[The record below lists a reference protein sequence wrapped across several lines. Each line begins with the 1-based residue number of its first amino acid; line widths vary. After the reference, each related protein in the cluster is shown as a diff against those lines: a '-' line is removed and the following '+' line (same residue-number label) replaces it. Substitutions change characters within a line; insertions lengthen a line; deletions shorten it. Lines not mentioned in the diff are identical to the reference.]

1 MGGGIIYKFFIKG
14 DKMAENAQEKE
25 FNIEKLIEMGKNTYD
40 KIKNEKIEPEPI
52 QPLNVLIAGKTGAG
66 KSTLINAVFGK
77 EVAVT
82 GSGRPVTQH
91 LEKFTKD
98 NFSIFDTKGLEMEAF
113 DETISDI
120 EDLLKEQKTK
130 PVDEQIHI
138 AWLCIPEGNRRIEE
152 GEKKLHK
159 IFKEF
164 NLPVITI
171 ITKAI
176 QDADEKGVK
185 FSDIVK
191 AELSINDD
199 KYFQRVRALE
209 VEDDEGEIKKIM
221 GLDKDSN
228 KGKDGL
234 LEKSYCLLPEGQKA
248 AFARHQKYNE
258 ELRKKAETRE
268 HARALINRYSIAAG
282 GVAATPIPFSDFLL
296 LLPTQIAMITHVS
309 NAYGLDM
316 SADTAKKL
324 AIAFAGVAGAGFGI
338 KLAVGSLLKIIPLGG
353 SIVGGTMNATIATTT
368 TKLMGHAYL
377 SYLDDNF
384 DELENAISSI
394 STDILKEYWDKAKVF
409 FPDDTKK
416 IASK

>member
-1 MGGGIIYKFFIKG
+1 MGGGIIDKFFIKG

-25 FNIEKLIEMGKNTYD
+25 FNIEKLIEMGKNAYD
-40 KIKNEKIEPEPI
+40 KIKNEKIEPEPT

-66 KSTLINAVFGK
+66 KSTLINAVFGS
-77 EVAVT
+77 EVAPT
-82 GSGRPVTQH
+82 GSGNPVTQNM
-91 LEKFTKD
+91 EQYPITND
-98 NFSIFDTKGLEMEAF
+98 FSIFDTKGLEMAAF
-113 DETISDI
+113 DETISGI
-120 EDLLKEQKTK
+120 EEWLKKQKTK

-152 GEKKLHK
+152 GEKELHA

-209 VEDDEGEIKKIM
+209 VEDDEGEIKKIL
-221 GLDKDSN
+221 GLIKDN
-228 KGKDGL
+228 KGNDGL
-234 LEKSYCLLPEGQKA
+234 IEKTYALLPEGQNA
-248 AFARHQKYNE
+248 AFARYQKYNN
-258 ELRKKAETRE
+258 ELRQNAAKK
-268 HARALINRYSIAAG
+268 HARELINRYSLAAG
-282 GVAATPIPFSDFLL
+282 GVAATPIPFSDFAL

-338 KLAVGSLLKIIPLGG
+338 KLAVGSLLKIIPGLG
-353 SIVGGTMNATIATTT
+353 SLAGGAMNATIAATT

-394 STDILKEYWDKAKVF
+394 STDIFKEYWDKAKVF
-409 FPDDTKK
+409 FPDDAKN

>member
-1 MGGGIIYKFFIKG
+1 MT
-14 DKMAENAQEKE
+14 ENAQEKE
-25 FNIEKLIEMGKNTYD
+25 FNVEELLKMGKSAYD
-40 KIKNEKIEPEPI
+40 KIKNEKIELEPT

-91 LEKFTKD
+91 VEKFTKD

-120 EDLLKEQKTK
+120 KDLLKDQKTK
-130 PVDEQIHI
+130 AADEQIHI
-138 AWLCIPEGNRRIEE
+138 AWLCIREGDRRVED
-152 GEKKLHK
+152 GERKLFELLKENK
-159 IFKEF
+159 I
-164 NLPVITI
+164 PTI
-171 ITKAI
+171 AVITKAS
-176 QDADEKGVK
+176 QDADEKGEK
-185 FSDIVK
+185 LSDIVK
-191 AELSINDD
+191 RELGINDEIHI
-199 KYFQRVRALE
+199 QRVRALE

-234 LEKSYCLLPEGQKA
+234 LEKSYCLLPEGQKE
-248 AFARHQKYNE
+248 AFARHQKHND

-268 HARALINRYSIAAG
+268 HARALINRYSLAAG
-282 GVAATPIPFSDFLL
+282 GVAATPIPFSDFAL
-296 LLPTQIAMITHVS
+296 LLPTQIGMITHVS

-338 KLAVGSLLKIIPLGG
+338 KLAVGSLLKIIPGLG
-353 SIVGGTMNATIATTT
+353 SLAGGAMNATIAATT

-394 STDILKEYWDKAKVF
+394 NTDIFKEYWDKAGVL
-409 FPDDTKK
+409 FPDDAEK

>member
-1 MGGGIIYKFFIKG
+1 
-14 DKMAENAQEKE
+14 MAENAQEKE
-25 FNIEKLIEMGKNTYD
+25 FNIEELLKMGKDAYD
-40 KIKNEKIEPEPI
+40 KIKNEKIEPEPT

-91 LEKFTKD
+91 VERFTKD

-120 EDLLKEQKTK
+120 KDLLKDQKTK
-130 PVDEQIHI
+130 TADEQIHI
-138 AWLCIPEGNRRIEE
+138 AWLCIREGDRRVED
-152 GEKKLHK
+152 GERKLFELLKENK
-159 IFKEF
+159 I
-164 NLPVITI
+164 PTI
-171 ITKAI
+171 AVITKAS
-176 QDADEKGVK
+176 QDADEKGEK
-185 FSDIVK
+185 LSDIVK
-191 AELSINDD
+191 KELGINDEIHI
-199 KYFQRVRALE
+199 QRVRALE

-234 LEKSYCLLPEGQKA
+234 LEKSYCLLPEGQKE
-248 AFARHQKYNE
+248 AFARHQKHND

-268 HARALINRYSIAAG
+268 HARALINRYSVLAG
-282 GVAATPIPFSDFLL
+282 GVAATPIPFSDFAL
-296 LLPTQIAMITHVS
+296 LLPTQIGMITHVS

-338 KLAVGSLLKIIPLGG
+338 KLAVGSLLKIIPGLG
-353 SIVGGTMNATIATTT
+353 SLAGGAMNATIAATT

-394 STDILKEYWDKAKVF
+394 NTDIFKKYWDKAKVF
-409 FPDDTKK
+409 LPDDAEK

>member
-1 MGGGIIYKFFIKG
+1 MGGGIIHRFFTIG

-25 FNIEKLIEMGKNTYD
+25 FNFEDLLKMGKGIFEQVKKETS
-40 KIKNEKIEPEPI
+40 KN
-52 QPLNVLIAGKTGAG
+52 LNVLIAGKTGAG
-66 KSTLINAVFGK
+66 KSTLINAVFGS
-77 EVAVT
+77 EVAPT
-82 GSGRPVTQH
+82 GSGDPVTQNI
-91 LEKFTKD
+91 EQYQITN
-98 NFSIFDTKGLEMEAF
+98 NFSIFDTKGLEMAAF

-120 EDLLKEQKTK
+120 ENLLKEQKTK

-152 GEKKLHK
+152 GEKRLHA

-185 FSDIVK
+185 FSGIVK

-209 VEDDEGEIKKIM
+209 VEDDEGEIKKRL
-221 GLDKDSN
+221 GLIKDN
-228 KGKDGL
+228 KGNDGL
-234 LEKSYCLLPEGQKA
+234 IEKTYALLPEGQNA
-248 AFARHQKYNE
+248 AFARYQKYNK
-258 ELRKKAETRE
+258 ELRQNAARE
-268 HARALINRYSIAAG
+268 HARELINRYSLAAG
-282 GVAATPIPFSDFLL
+282 GVAATPIPFSDFAL
-296 LLPTQIAMITHVS
+296 LLPTQIGMITHVS

-324 AIAFAGVAGAGFGI
+324 AIAFAGVAATGFGI
-338 KLAVGSLLKIIPLGG
+338 KLAVGSLLKIIPVLG
-353 SIVGGTMNATIATTT
+353 SIAGGAMNATIAATT

-394 STDILKEYWDKAKVF
+394 NTDIFKEYWDKAKVF
-409 FPDDTKK
+409 FPDDAKT

>member
-1 MGGGIIYKFFIKG
+1 MGGGIIYKFFTKG
-14 DKMAENAQEKE
+14 DKMTENAQEKE
-25 FNIEKLIEMGKNTYD
+25 FNVEELLKMGKSAYD
-40 KIKNEKIEPEPI
+40 KIKNEKIELEPT

-91 LEKFTKD
+91 VEKFTKD

-120 EDLLKEQKTK
+120 KDLLKDQKTK
-130 PVDEQIHI
+130 AADEQIHI
-138 AWLCIPEGNRRIEE
+138 AWLCIREGDRRVED
-152 GEKKLHK
+152 GERKLFELLKENK
-159 IFKEF
+159 I
-164 NLPVITI
+164 PTI
-171 ITKAI
+171 AVITKAS
-176 QDADEKGVK
+176 QDADEKGEK
-185 FSDIVK
+185 LSDIVK
-191 AELSINDD
+191 RELGINDEIHI
-199 KYFQRVRALE
+199 QRVRALE

-234 LEKSYCLLPEGQKA
+234 LEKSYCLLPEGQKE
-248 AFARHQKYNE
+248 AFARHQKHND

-268 HARALINRYSIAAG
+268 HARALINRYSLAAG
-282 GVAATPIPFSDFLL
+282 GVAATPIPFSDFAL
-296 LLPTQIAMITHVS
+296 LLPTQIGMITHVS

-338 KLAVGSLLKIIPLGG
+338 KLAVGSLLKIIPGLG
-353 SIVGGTMNATIATTT
+353 SLAGGAMNATIAATT

-394 STDILKEYWDKAKVF
+394 NTDIFKKYWDKAKVF
-409 FPDDTKK
+409 FPDDAEK

>member
-1 MGGGIIYKFFIKG
+1 MGGGIIHRFFTIG
-14 DKMAENAQEKE
+14 DKMAENTQEKE
-25 FNIEKLIEMGKNTYD
+25 FNFEDLLKMGKGIFEQVKKETS
-40 KIKNEKIEPEPI
+40 KN
-52 QPLNVLIAGKTGAG
+52 LNVLIAGKTGAG

-82 GSGRPVTQH
+82 GSGRSVTQH
-91 LEKFTKD
+91 VEKFTKD

-120 EDLLKEQKTK
+120 KDLLEDQKTK
-130 PVDEQIHI
+130 AADEQIHI

-152 GEKKLHK
+152 GEKRLHA

-191 AELSINDD
+191 EELSINDD
-199 KYFQRVRALE
+199 EYFQRVRALE
-209 VEDDEGEIKKIM
+209 VEDDEGEIKKRL
-221 GLDKDSN
+221 GLIKDN
-228 KGKDGL
+228 KGNDGL
-234 LEKSYCLLPEGQKA
+234 IEKTYALLPEGQNA
-248 AFARHQKYNE
+248 AFARYQKYNK
-258 ELRKKAETRE
+258 ELRQNAARE
-268 HARALINRYSIAAG
+268 HARELINRYSLAAG
-282 GVAATPIPFSDFLL
+282 GVAATPIPFSDFAL
-296 LLPTQIAMITHVS
+296 LLPTQIGMITHVS

-324 AIAFAGVAGAGFGI
+324 AIAFAGVAATGFGI
-338 KLAVGSLLKIIPLGG
+338 KLAVGSLLKIIPVLG
-353 SIVGGTMNATIATTT
+353 SIAGGAMNATIAATT

-394 STDILKEYWDKAKVF
+394 NTDIFKEYWDKAKVF
-409 FPDDTKK
+409 FPDDAKK

>member
-1 MGGGIIYKFFIKG
+1 
-14 DKMAENAQEKE
+14 MAENAQEKE
-25 FNIEKLIEMGKNTYD
+25 FNFEDLLKKAKGIFEQVKKETSKN
-40 KIKNEKIEPEPI
+40 
-52 QPLNVLIAGKTGAG
+52 LNVLIAGKTGAG
-66 KSTLINAVFGK
+66 KSTLINAVFGS
-77 EVAVT
+77 EVAPT
-82 GSGRPVTQH
+82 GSGEPVTQNM
-91 LEKFTKD
+91 EQYRITND
-98 NFSIFDTKGLEMEAF
+98 FSIFDTKGLEMAAF
-113 DETISDI
+113 DETVSQIRN
-120 EDLLKEQKTK
+120 LLKEQKTK

-152 GEKKLHK
+152 GEKELHA

-164 NLPVITI
+164 DLPVITI

-191 AELSINDD
+191 KELSINDD

-209 VEDDEGEIKKIM
+209 VEDDEGEIKKRL
-221 GLDKDSN
+221 GLIKDN
-228 KGKDGL
+228 KGNDGL
-234 LEKSYCLLPEGQKA
+234 IEKTYALLPEGQKA
-248 AFARHQKYNE
+248 AFARHQKYNK
-258 ELRKKAETRE
+258 ELKQNAARE
-268 HARALINRYSIAAG
+268 HARELINRYSIAAG
-282 GVAATPIPFSDFLL
+282 GVAATPIPFSDFAL
-296 LLPTQIAMITHVS
+296 LLPTQIGMITHVS

-316 SADTAKKL
+316 SVDTAKKL

-338 KLAVGSLLKIIPLGG
+338 KLAVGSLLKIIPGLG
-353 SIVGGTMNATIATTT
+353 SIAGGAMNATIAATT

-394 STDILKEYWDKAKVF
+394 STDIFKEYWDKAKVF
-409 FPDDTKK
+409 FPDDAKN

>member
-1 MGGGIIYKFFIKG
+1 MGGGIIHKFFIKG
-14 DKMAENAQEKE
+14 DKMAENAQEKKYNLE
-25 FNIEKLIEMGKNTYD
+25 DLLNKAKWIFEQVKKETSKN
-40 KIKNEKIEPEPI
+40 
-52 QPLNVLIAGKTGAG
+52 LNVLIVGKTGAG
-66 KSTLINAVFGK
+66 KSTLINAVFGS
-77 EVAVT
+77 EVAPT
-82 GSGRPVTQH
+82 GSGKPLTQNI
-91 LEKFTKD
+91 EQYQITN
-98 NFSIFDTKGLEMEAF
+98 NFSIFDTKGLEMAAF
-113 DETISDI
+113 DETVSQIR
-120 EDLLKEQKTK
+120 DLLKEQKTK

-138 AWLCIPEGNRRIEE
+138 AWLCISEGNRRIEE
-152 GEKKLHK
+152 GEKEFHA

-164 NLPVITI
+164 DLPVITI

-191 AELSINDD
+191 EELSINDD

-209 VEDDEGEIKKIM
+209 VEDDEGEIKKIL
-221 GLDKDSN
+221 GLIKDN
-228 KGKDGL
+228 KGNDGL
-234 LEKSYCLLPEGQKA
+234 IEKTYALLPEGQKA

-258 ELRKKAETRE
+258 ELRQNAARE
-268 HARALINRYSIAAG
+268 HARELINRYSIAAG
-282 GVAATPIPFSDFLL
+282 GVTATPIPFSDFVL
-296 LLPTQIAMITHVS
+296 LLPTQIGMIAHVS

-338 KLAVGSLLKIIPLGG
+338 KLAVGSLFKIIPGLG
-353 SIVGGTMNATIATTT
+353 SIAGGTMNATIATTT

-394 STDILKEYWDKAKVF
+394 SPDILKEYWDKAKVF
-409 FPDDTKK
+409 FPDDAKK

>member
-1 MGGGIIYKFFIKG
+1 
-14 DKMAENAQEKE
+14 MAENAQEKE
-25 FNIEKLIEMGKNTYD
+25 FNIEKLIEMGKNAYD
-40 KIKNEKIEPEPI
+40 KIKNEKIEPEPT

-66 KSTLINAVFGK
+66 KSTLINAVFGS
-77 EVAVT
+77 EVAPT
-82 GSGRPVTQH
+82 GSGEPVTQNM
-91 LEKFTKD
+91 EQYRITND
-98 NFSIFDTKGLEMEAF
+98 FSIFDTKGLEMAAF
-113 DETISDI
+113 DETISGI
-120 EDLLKEQKTK
+120 EEWLKKQKIK

-152 GEKKLHK
+152 GEKELHK
-159 IFKEF
+159 IFKKF

-191 AELSINDD
+191 KELSINDD

-209 VEDDEGEIKKIM
+209 VEDDEGEIKKIL
-221 GLDKDSN
+221 GLIKDN
-228 KGKDGL
+228 KGNDGL
-234 LEKSYCLLPEGQKA
+234 IEKTYALLPEGQKA

-258 ELRKKAETRE
+258 ELRKKAEARE
-268 HARALINRYSIAAG
+268 HARELINRYSIAAG

-296 LLPTQIAMITHVS
+296 LLPTQLGMIAHVS

-324 AIAFAGVAGAGFGI
+324 ATAFAGVAGAGFGI

-353 SIVGGTMNATIATTT
+353 SIAGGTINTTIATTT

-394 STDILKEYWDKAKVF
+394 SPDILKEYWDKAKVF
-409 FPDDTKK
+409 FPDDAKK

>member
-1 MGGGIIYKFFIKG
+1 
-14 DKMAENAQEKE
+14 MAENAQEKKYNLE
-25 FNIEKLIEMGKNTYD
+25 DLLNKAKWIFEKVKKETSKN
-40 KIKNEKIEPEPI
+40 
-52 QPLNVLIAGKTGAG
+52 LNVLIVGKTGAG
-66 KSTLINAVFGK
+66 KSTLINAVFGS
-77 EVAVT
+77 EVAPT
-82 GSGRPVTQH
+82 GSGKPLTQNI
-91 LEKFTKD
+91 EQYQITN
-98 NFSIFDTKGLEMEAF
+98 NFSIFDTKGLEMAAF
-113 DETISDI
+113 DETVSQIR
-120 EDLLKEQKTK
+120 DLLKEQKTK

-138 AWLCIPEGNRRIEE
+138 AWLCISEGNRRIEE
-152 GEKKLHK
+152 GEKEFHA

-164 NLPVITI
+164 DLPVITI

-191 AELSINDD
+191 EELSINDD

-209 VEDDEGEIKKIM
+209 VEDDEGEIKKIL
-221 GLDKDSN
+221 GLIKDN
-228 KGKDGL
+228 KGNDGL
-234 LEKSYCLLPEGQKA
+234 IEKTYALLPEGQKA

-258 ELRKKAETRE
+258 ELRQNAARE
-268 HARALINRYSIAAG
+268 HARELINRYSIAAG
-282 GVAATPIPFSDFLL
+282 GVAATPIPFSDFAL

-338 KLAVGSLLKIIPLGG
+338 KLAVGSLLKIIPGLG
-353 SIVGGTMNATIATTT
+353 SIAGGAMNATIAATT

-394 STDILKEYWDKAKVF
+394 STDIFKEYWDKAKVF
-409 FPDDTKK
+409 FPDDAKN

>member
-1 MGGGIIYKFFIKG
+1 MGDIIYKFFTKG
-14 DKMAENAQEKE
+14 DKMAENAQGKE
-25 FNIEKLIEMGKNTYD
+25 FNLEDLLKMGKGIFEQVKKETS
-40 KIKNEKIEPEPI
+40 KN
-52 QPLNVLIAGKTGAG
+52 LNVLIAGKTGAG
-66 KSTLINAVFGK
+66 KSTLINAVFGSK
-77 EVAVT
+77 VAPT
-82 GSGRPVTQH
+82 GSGKPLTQNIEQYQVTN
-91 LEKFTKD
+91 
-98 NFSIFDTKGLEMEAF
+98 NFSLFDTKGLEMAAF
-113 DETISDI
+113 DETVSQIR
-120 EDLLKEQKTK
+120 DLLKEQKTK

-152 GEKKLHK
+152 GEKELHA

-209 VEDDEGEIKKIM
+209 VEDDEGEIKKIL
-221 GLDKDSN
+221 GLIKDN
-228 KGKDGL
+228 KGNDGL
-234 LEKSYCLLPEGQKA
+234 IEKTYALLPEGQNA
-248 AFARHQKYNE
+248 AFARYQKYNN
-258 ELRKKAETRE
+258 ELRQNAAKK
-268 HARALINRYSIAAG
+268 HARELINRYSLAAG
-282 GVAATPIPFSDFLL
+282 GVAATPIPFSDFAL

-338 KLAVGSLLKIIPLGG
+338 KLAVGSLLKIIPGLG
-353 SIVGGTMNATIATTT
+353 SLAGGAMNATIAATT

-394 STDILKEYWDKAKVF
+394 NTDIFKEYWDKAGVL
-409 FPDDTKK
+409 FPDDAEK

>member
-1 MGGGIIYKFFIKG
+1 MGGGIIDKFFIKG

-25 FNIEKLIEMGKNTYD
+25 FNFEDLLKKAKGIFEQVKKETSKN
-40 KIKNEKIEPEPI
+40 
-52 QPLNVLIAGKTGAG
+52 LNVLIAGKTGAG
-66 KSTLINAVFGK
+66 KSTLINAVFGS
-77 EVAVT
+77 EVAPT
-82 GSGRPVTQH
+82 GSGEPVTQNI
-91 LEKFTKD
+91 EQYKITND
-98 NFSIFDTKGLEMEAF
+98 FSIFDTKGLEMAAF
-113 DETISDI
+113 DETVSQIR
-120 EDLLKEQKTK
+120 DLLKEQKTR

-152 GEKKLHK
+152 GEKELHA

-164 NLPVITI
+164 DLPVITI

-191 AELSINDD
+191 KELSINDD

-209 VEDDEGEIKKIM
+209 VEDDEGEIKKRL
-221 GLDKDSN
+221 GLIKDN
-228 KGKDGL
+228 KGNDGL
-234 LEKSYCLLPEGQKA
+234 IEKTYALLPEGQKA
-248 AFARHQKYNE
+248 AFARHQKYNK
-258 ELRKKAETRE
+258 ELEQNAARE

-282 GVAATPIPFSDFLL
+282 GVAATPIPFSDFAL
-296 LLPTQIAMITHVS
+296 LLPTQIGMITHVS

-338 KLAVGSLLKIIPLGG
+338 KLAVGSLLKIIPGLG
-353 SIVGGTMNATIATTT
+353 SIAGGAMNATIAATT

-394 STDILKEYWDKAKVF
+394 NTDIFKEYWDKAKVF
-409 FPDDTKK
+409 FPDDAKN

>member
-1 MGGGIIYKFFIKG
+1 
-14 DKMAENAQEKE
+14 MAENAQEKE
-25 FNIEKLIEMGKNTYD
+25 FNLEDLLKIGKGIFEQVKKETS
-40 KIKNEKIEPEPI
+40 KN
-52 QPLNVLIAGKTGAG
+52 LNVLIAGKTGAG
-66 KSTLINAVFGK
+66 KSTLINAVFGS
-77 EVAVT
+77 EVALT
-82 GSGRPVTQH
+82 GSGEPVTQNI
-91 LEKFTKD
+91 KQYKITND
-98 NFSIFDTKGLEMEAF
+98 FSIFDTKGLEMAAF
-113 DETISDI
+113 DETVSQIRDS
-120 EDLLKEQKTK
+120 LKEQKTK

-152 GEKKLHK
+152 GEKELHA

-171 ITKAI
+171 ITKAM

-209 VEDDEGEIKKIM
+209 VEDDEGEIKKII
-221 GLDKDSN
+221 GLMKDS
-228 KGKDGL
+228 KGNDGL
-234 LEKSYCLLPEGQKA
+234 IEKTYNLLPEGQNA
-248 AFARHQKYNE
+248 AFARYQKYNK
-258 ELRKKAETRE
+258 ELKQNA
-268 HARALINRYSIAAG
+268 ARALINRYSIAAG
-282 GVAATPIPFSDFLL
+282 GVAATPIPFSDFAL

-338 KLAVGSLLKIIPLGG
+338 KLAVGSLLKIIPGLG
-353 SIVGGTMNATIATTT
+353 SIAGGAMNATIAATT

-394 STDILKEYWDKAKVF
+394 STDIFKEYWDKAKVF
-409 FPDDTKK
+409 FPDDAKN

>member
-1 MGGGIIYKFFIKG
+1 MI
-14 DKMAENAQEKE
+14 ENAKEKE
-25 FNIEKLIEMGKNTYD
+25 YNVEELLKMDKSVYD
-40 KIKNEKIEPEPI
+40 KIKNEKIELEPT

-91 LEKFTKD
+91 VEKFTKD

-120 EDLLKEQKTK
+120 KDLLKDQKTK
-130 PVDEQIHI
+130 AADEQIHI
-138 AWLCIPEGNRRIEE
+138 AWLCIREGDRRVED
-152 GEKKLHK
+152 GERKLFELLKENK
-159 IFKEF
+159 I
-164 NLPVITI
+164 PTI
-171 ITKAI
+171 AVITKASL
-176 QDADEKGVK
+176 DADEKSEKLSDLVK
-185 FSDIVK
+185 R
-191 AELSINDD
+191 ELGINDEIHI
-199 KYFQRVRALE
+199 QRVRALE

-234 LEKSYCLLPEGQKA
+234 LEKSYCLLPEGQKE
-248 AFARHQKYNE
+248 AFARHQKHND

-268 HARALINRYSIAAG
+268 HARALINRYSLAAG
-282 GVAATPIPFSDFLL
+282 GVAATPIPFSDFAL
-296 LLPTQIAMITHVS
+296 LLPTQIGMITHVS

-338 KLAVGSLLKIIPLGG
+338 KLAVGSLLKIIPGLG
-353 SIVGGTMNATIATTT
+353 SLAGGAMNATIAATT

-394 STDILKEYWDKAKVF
+394 NTDIFKEYWDKAGVL
-409 FPDDTKK
+409 FPDDAEK

>member
-1 MGGGIIYKFFIKG
+1 
-14 DKMAENAQEKE
+14 MAENAQEKE
-25 FNIEKLIEMGKNTYD
+25 FNFEDLLKMGKGIFEQVKKETS
-40 KIKNEKIEPEPI
+40 KN
-52 QPLNVLIAGKTGAG
+52 LNVLIAGKTGAG
-66 KSTLINAVFGK
+66 KSTLINAVFGS
-77 EVAVT
+77 EVAPT
-82 GSGRPVTQH
+82 GSGEPVTQNI
-91 LEKFTKD
+91 EQYQITND
-98 NFSIFDTKGLEMEAF
+98 FSIFDTKGLEMAAF
-113 DETISDI
+113 DKTISDI
-120 EDLLKEQKTK
+120 ENLLKEQKTK

-152 GEKKLHK
+152 GEKTLHK

-209 VEDDEGEIKKIM
+209 IEDDEGETKKRLGLIK
-221 GLDKDSN
+221 DN
-228 KGKDGL
+228 KGNDGL
-234 LEKSYCLLPEGQKA
+234 IEKTYALLPEGQKA
-248 AFARHQKYNE
+248 AFARHQKYNN
-258 ELRKKAETRE
+258 ELKQKAARE
-268 HARALINRYSIAAG
+268 HARALINRYSALAG
-282 GVAATPIPFSDFLL
+282 GVAATPIPFSDFAL
-296 LLPTQIAMITHVS
+296 LLPTQIGMITHVS

-394 STDILKEYWDKAKVF
+394 SIDVFKEYWDKAKVF
-409 FPDDTKK
+409 FPDDAKK

>member
-1 MGGGIIYKFFIKG
+1 MT
-14 DKMAENAQEKE
+14 ENAQEKE
-25 FNIEKLIEMGKNTYD
+25 FNVEELLKMGKSAYD
-40 KIKNEKIEPEPI
+40 KIKNEKIELEPT

-91 LEKFTKD
+91 VEKFTKD

-120 EDLLKEQKTK
+120 KDLLKDQKTK
-130 PVDEQIHI
+130 AADEQIHI
-138 AWLCIPEGNRRIEE
+138 AWLCIREGDRRVED
-152 GEKKLHK
+152 GERKLFELLKENK
-159 IFKEF
+159 I
-164 NLPVITI
+164 PTI
-171 ITKAI
+171 AVITKAS
-176 QDADEKGVK
+176 QDADEKGEK
-185 FSDIVK
+185 LSDIVK
-191 AELSINDD
+191 RELGINDEIHI
-199 KYFQRVRALE
+199 QRVRALE

-234 LEKSYCLLPEGQKA
+234 LEKSYCLLPEGQKE
-248 AFARHQKYNE
+248 AFARHQKHND

-268 HARALINRYSIAAG
+268 HARALINRYSLAAG
-282 GVAATPIPFSDFLL
+282 GVAATPIPFSDFAL
-296 LLPTQIAMITHVS
+296 LLPTQIGMITHVS

-338 KLAVGSLLKIIPLGG
+338 KLAVGSLLKIIPGLG
-353 SIVGGTMNATIATTT
+353 SLAGGAMNATIAATT

-394 STDILKEYWDKAKVF
+394 NTDIFKKYWDKAKVF
-409 FPDDTKK
+409 FPDDAEK

>member
-1 MGGGIIYKFFIKG
+1 MGGGIIDKFFIKG

-25 FNIEKLIEMGKNTYD
+25 FNLEDLLNKAKGIFEQVKKETSKN
-40 KIKNEKIEPEPI
+40 
-52 QPLNVLIAGKTGAG
+52 LNVLIAGKTGAG
-66 KSTLINAVFGK
+66 KSTLINAVFGS
-77 EVAVT
+77 EIAPT
-82 GSGRPVTQH
+82 GSGEPVTQNI
-91 LEKFTKD
+91 EQYQVTN
-98 NFSIFDTKGLEMEAF
+98 NFSLFDTKGLEMAAF
-113 DETISDI
+113 DETVSQIR
-120 EDLLKEQKTK
+120 DLLKEQKTK

-152 GEKKLHK
+152 GEKELHA

-176 QDADEKGVK
+176 QDADEKGAK

-209 VEDDEGEIKKIM
+209 VEDDEGEIKKRL
-221 GLDKDSN
+221 GLIKDN
-228 KGKDGL
+228 KGNDGL
-234 LEKSYCLLPEGQKA
+234 IEKTYALIPKGQNT
-248 AFARHQKYNE
+248 AFARHQKHDN
-258 ELRKKAETRE
+258 ELRQNAARE
-268 HARALINRYSIAAG
+268 HARELINRYSIAAG
-282 GVAATPIPFSDFLL
+282 GVTAAPIPFSDFVL
-296 LLPTQIAMITHVS
+296 LLPTQIGMIAHVS

-338 KLAVGSLLKIIPLGG
+338 KLAVGSLFKIIPGLG
-353 SIVGGTMNATIATTT
+353 SIAGGTMNATIATTT

-394 STDILKEYWDKAKVF
+394 SPDILKEYWDKAKVF
-409 FPDDTKK
+409 FPDDAKN

>member
-1 MGGGIIYKFFIKG
+1 
-14 DKMAENAQEKE
+14 MAENAQGKE
-25 FNIEKLIEMGKNTYD
+25 FNVEELLKMGKDAYD
-40 KIKNEKIEPEPI
+40 KIKNEKIEPEPT

-66 KSTLINAVFGK
+66 KSTLINAIFGK
-77 EVAVT
+77 EVAPT
-82 GSGRPVTQH
+82 GSGEPVTQRII
-91 LEKFTKD
+91 EYPITN
-98 NFSIFDTKGLEMEAF
+98 NFSIFDTKGLEMKDFE
-113 DETISDI
+113 
-120 EDLLKEQKTK
+120 KTLSQIVEELNKRKIK

-138 AWLCIPEGNRRIEE
+138 AWLCIAEGNRRVED
-152 GEKKLHK
+152 GEKRLHEV
-159 IFKEF
+159 FKEL
-164 NLPVITI
+164 NIPVITI
-171 ITKAI
+171 ITRAI

-221 GLDKDSN
+221 GLDKASN

-234 LEKSYCLLPEGQKA
+234 IEKTYALLSEGQKE
-248 AFARHQKYNE
+248 AFARHQKHND

-268 HARALINRYSIAAG
+268 HARALINRYSALAG
-282 GVAATPIPFSDFLL
+282 GVAATPIPFSDFAL

-338 KLAVGSLLKIIPLGG
+338 KLAVGSLLKIIPGLG
-353 SIVGGTMNATIATTT
+353 SLAGGAMNATIAATT

-394 STDILKEYWDKAKVF
+394 NTDIFKEYWDKAGVL
-409 FPDDTKK
+409 FPDDAEK

>member
-1 MGGGIIYKFFIKG
+1 MGDIIYKFFIKG

-25 FNIEKLIEMGKNTYD
+25 FNFEDLLKKAKGIFEQVKKETSKN
-40 KIKNEKIEPEPI
+40 
-52 QPLNVLIAGKTGAG
+52 LNVLIAGKTGAG
-66 KSTLINAVFGK
+66 KSTLINAVFGS
-77 EVAVT
+77 EVAPT
-82 GSGRPVTQH
+82 GSGEPVTQNM
-91 LEKFTKD
+91 EQYRITND
-98 NFSIFDTKGLEMEAF
+98 FSIFDTKGLEMAAF
-113 DETISDI
+113 DETVSQIRN
-120 EDLLKEQKTK
+120 LLKEQKTK

-152 GEKKLHK
+152 GEKELHA

-164 NLPVITI
+164 DLPVITI

-191 AELSINDD
+191 KELSINDD

-209 VEDDEGEIKKIM
+209 VEDDEGEIKKRL
-221 GLDKDSN
+221 GLIKDN
-228 KGKDGL
+228 KGNDGL
-234 LEKSYCLLPEGQKA
+234 IEKTYALLPEGQKA
-248 AFARHQKYNE
+248 AFARHQKYNK
-258 ELRKKAETRE
+258 ELKQNAARE
-268 HARALINRYSIAAG
+268 HARELINRYSIAAG
-282 GVAATPIPFSDFLL
+282 GVAATPIPFSDFAL
-296 LLPTQIAMITHVS
+296 LLPTQIGMITHVS

-316 SADTAKKL
+316 SVDTAKKL

-338 KLAVGSLLKIIPLGG
+338 KLAVGSLLKIIPGLG
-353 SIVGGTMNATIATTT
+353 SIAGGAMNATIAATT

-394 STDILKEYWDKAKVF
+394 STDIFKEYWDKAKVF
-409 FPDDTKK
+409 FPDDAKN

>member
-1 MGGGIIYKFFIKG
+1 MGDIIYKFFTKG
-14 DKMAENAQEKE
+14 DKMAENAQGKE
-25 FNIEKLIEMGKNTYD
+25 FNLEDLLKMGKGIFEQVKKETS
-40 KIKNEKIEPEPI
+40 KN
-52 QPLNVLIAGKTGAG
+52 LNVLIAGKTGAG
-66 KSTLINAVFGK
+66 KSTLINAVFGS
-77 EVAVT
+77 EVAPT
-82 GSGRPVTQH
+82 GSGKPLTQNI
-91 LEKFTKD
+91 EQYQITND
-98 NFSIFDTKGLEMEAF
+98 FSIFDTKGLEMAAF
-113 DETISDI
+113 DETISYI
-120 EDLLKEQKTK
+120 ENLLKEQKTK

-152 GEKKLHK
+152 GEKELHA

-209 VEDDEGEIKKIM
+209 VEDDEGEIKKIL
-221 GLDKDSN
+221 GLIKDN
-228 KGKDGL
+228 KGNDGL
-234 LEKSYCLLPEGQKA
+234 IEKTYALLPEGQNA
-248 AFARHQKYNE
+248 AFARYQKYNN
-258 ELRKKAETRE
+258 ELRQNAAKK
-268 HARALINRYSIAAG
+268 HARELINRYSLAAG
-282 GVAATPIPFSDFLL
+282 GVAATPIPFSDFAL

-338 KLAVGSLLKIIPLGG
+338 KLAVGSLLKIIPGLG
-353 SIVGGTMNATIATTT
+353 SLAGGAMNATIAVTT

-394 STDILKEYWDKAKVF
+394 NTDIFKEYWDKAGVL
-409 FPDDTKK
+409 FPDDAEK

>member
-1 MGGGIIYKFFIKG
+1 
-14 DKMAENAQEKE
+14 MAENAQEKE
-25 FNIEKLIEMGKNTYD
+25 FNIEKLIEMGKNAYD
-40 KIKNEKIEPEPI
+40 KIKNEKIEPEPT

-66 KSTLINAVFGK
+66 KSTLINAVFGS
-77 EVAVT
+77 EVAPT
-82 GSGRPVTQH
+82 GSGEPVTQNM
-91 LEKFTKD
+91 EQYRITND
-98 NFSIFDTKGLEMEAF
+98 FSIFDTKGLEMAAF
-113 DETISDI
+113 DETISGI
-120 EDLLKEQKTK
+120 EEWLKKQKIK

-152 GEKKLHK
+152 GEKELHK
-159 IFKEF
+159 IFKKF

-191 AELSINDD
+191 KELSINDD

-209 VEDDEGEIKKIM
+209 VEDDEGEIKKIL
-221 GLDKDSN
+221 GLIKDN
-228 KGKDGL
+228 KGNDGL
-234 LEKSYCLLPEGQKA
+234 IEKTYALLPEGQKA

-258 ELRKKAETRE
+258 ELRKKAEARE
-268 HARALINRYSIAAG
+268 HARELINRYSIAAG

-296 LLPTQIAMITHVS
+296 LLPTQLGMIAHVS

-324 AIAFAGVAGAGFGI
+324 ATAFAGVAGAGFGI

-353 SIVGGTMNATIATTT
+353 SIAGGTINTTIATTT

-394 STDILKEYWDKAKVF
+394 SPDILKEYWDKAKVF
-409 FPDDTKK
+409 FPDDAKN